1 MIVLV
6 FIYLVDWLGLCVVLT
21 GGEQVVHF
29 LIHRKIVVLGVVS
42 GGEVIILEVILI
54 VGEIKVL
61 FTLNFSCLNFLL
73 LQLLFL

>member
-1 MIVLV
+1 
-6 FIYLVDWLGLCVVLT
+6 LVDWLGLCVVLT

-61 FTLNFSCLNFLL
+61 FTL
-73 LQLLFL
+73 